1 MATAKPLFYPR
12 HLMDDATPRPPKA
25 PVLTVVPT
33 PGEGAGERPDAAW
46 AQALRALAEHQDRDA
61 FARLFAHFAP
71 RVKRYLM
78 QGGSPEAQAEELAQ
92 EALATVWRK
101 AALFDPAQA
110 AASTWIFTI
119 ARNLRTDA
127 LRRLRGEEAGEAPF
141 DFDLL
146 EAPQPA
152 LEDDLHAA
160 REGERLRG
168 ALGRLPPEQ
177 AQVLRL
183 SYYDDE
189 PHARIAEQLGIPLG
203 TVKSRM
209 RLGVAQLRRLLE
221 C

>member
-1 MATAKPLFYPR
+1 MATLKPLFQTR
-12 HLMDDATPRPPKA
+12 KLMDDTPPRNPRA
-25 PVLTVVPT
+25 PVLTVVSV
-33 PGEGAGERPDAAW
+33 AGEPPARPDAEW
-46 AQALRALAEHQDRDA
+46 VQALRALAERQDREA
-61 FARLFAHFAP
+61 FGRLFAHFAP

-78 QGGSPEAQAEELAQ
+78 QGGSPEAQAEDLAQ
-92 EALATVWRK
+92 EALAIVWRK

-127 LRRLRGEEAGEAPF
+127 LRRRRGEEPGEENF

-152 LEDDLHAA
+152 LDDDLHAA
-160 REGERLRG
+160 RMGEQLRG
-168 ALGRLPPEQ
+168 AMAKLPPEQ

-189 PHARIAEQLGIPLG
+189 PHARIAAQLGIPLG

-209 RLGVAQLRRLLE
+209 RLAVAQLRRLLE